1 MGIKFVPVCDKCG
14 YNFEVSYQPSLDDSK
29 MYYRFTPELC
39 PYCREPV
46 DIIVFNRIPNKNIPF
61 TVSKDGDIIDYI
73 KD

>member
-1 MGIKFVPVCDKCG
+1 MGIKFIPVCDKCV
-14 YNFEVSYQPSLDDSK
+14 YNFEVSYQPSLDDYK
-29 MYYRFTPELC
+29 VCYRFTPEVC

-46 DIIVFNRIPNKNIPF
+46 DTIVFHRIPNKNIPF